1 MISHNFIKRHLLKRS
16 FLSDIL
22 TPLSSLN
29 AAYQRFKR
37 KRASE
42 NQWHPD
48 RGIISIGN
56 ITSGGS
62 GKTPFC
68 IFLAELLDDEGV
80 KIGISHRGY
89 KGSFE
94 NTPTMISEGR
104 GPLYSAL
111 EAGDE
116 ACLLASRMPKIPVVV
131 GKKRIAAVSLLL
143 AAFPDTEIVILDDAF
158 QHLHIA
164 RDLDIVCFDSSTGI
178 GNGRVIPA
186 GYLREPLDAISP
198 ETITIINHKDA
209 AAAVDSLEN
218 LLSKRT
224 EHIFHCHY
232 KTEGLFDPWGKY
244 VAASELS
251 AKRVILISGIADPS
265 SFEGTLREA
274 GINWIHHFKYP
285 DHYDF
290 GDAIEIEKVAALC
303 KKYKAEYL
311 VCTEKDMAKLSVHGR
326 IKDLLLALRIKL
338 VCPKAEELKK
348 LVLKSVKTQ

>member
-1 MISHNFIKRHLLKRS
+1 LISHNFIKRHLLKRS
-16 FLSDIL
+16 FLSDVL
-22 TPLSSLN
+22 TPLSKLN
-29 AAYQRFKR
+29 AVYQIFRR

-42 NQWHPD
+42 NQWHPE

-56 ITSGGS
+56 ISSGGS

-68 IFLAELLDDEGV
+68 IFLAKLLDNEGL

-104 GPLYSAL
+104 GPVYGPL

-116 ACLLASRMPKIPVVV
+116 AYLLARRLPKIPVVV

-143 AAFPDTEIVILDDAF
+143 AAFPDTKIVILDDAF

-164 RDLDIVCFDSSTGI
+164 RDLDIVCFDSSIGI

-186 GYLREPLDAISP
+186 GYLREPLDAISE
-198 ETITIINHKDA
+198 ETVVIINHKDA
-209 AAAVDSLEN
+209 AAADDSLEN

-224 EHIFHCHY
+224 EHIFYCHY
-232 KTEGLFDPWGKY
+232 KTQGLYDPRGNCLP
-244 VAASELS
+244 ASELS
-251 AKRVILISGIADPS
+251 GKRVILISGIADPS

-274 GINWIHHFKYP
+274 GISWIHHFKYP
-285 DHYDF
+285 DHHDF
-290 GDAIEIEKVAALC
+290 GDAKEIEKIATLC
-303 KKYKAEYL
+303 EKYKAEYL
-311 VCTEKDMAKLSVHGR
+311 VCTEKDLAKLSVHGR
-326 IKDLLLALRIKL
+326 IKDLLLGLRIKL
-338 VCPKAEELKK
+338 SCPEAEELKK
-348 LVLKSVKTQ
+348 LVLDRVKTR